1 MSKIVCP
8 YCFNTFERNEVMFR
22 CSNENSC
29 AKSNDPELSKFW
41 GSTQNVCPCFK
52 PDFSIMS
59 LFGRMPEYGTCPQ
72 CKQKSYLVIC
82 PHCHNRIPKH
92 MVKEK
97 GYIISIIGARSSGK
111 TIYIT
116 TLINELFR
124 SGHCLGN
131 IGITASAVANI
142 PENNTQLRYE
152 RDFFN
157 IVYKK
162 GVCPA
167 QTSVNDPKSKVPL
180 IYELGQQGKQPI
192 YLVFYDTAGEN
203 FTDVRNIAANV
214 KFLNQ
219 SDAVIF
225 LLDTFSIPYVHD
237 KLRSSMHLPD
247 IETRYDRI
255 ISNLITHFEEGE
267 KSIRD
272 THYHRPMA
280 LVFSKI
286 DAILHNEQLFRNTS
300 IPGMSM
306 ERNSSFLDGSGVNL
320 ADIDSISD
328 GLRAGLNSWG
338 EQNFI
343 NSMEN
348 HYHNV
353 KYFGISA
360 LGGVPDKTGNINN
373 LRPYRVLDPLVW
385 ILHQFKYS
393 LPIVK

>member
-1 MSKIVCP
+1 
-8 YCFNTFERNEVMFR
+8 
-22 CSNENSC
+22 
-29 AKSNDPELSKFW
+29 
-41 GSTQNVCPCFK
+41 
-52 PDFSIMS
+52 
-59 LFGRMPEYGTCPQ
+59 
-72 CKQKSYLVIC
+72 
-82 PHCHNRIPKH
+82 

-111 TIYIT
+111 TNYIT
-116 TLINELFR
+116 TLINELFHY
-124 SGHCLGN
+124 GHCLGN
-131 IGITASAVANI
+131 IGTTASAVANK
-142 PENNTQLRYE
+142 PENNTQERYE

-157 IVYKK
+157 IMYKNSK
-162 GVCPA
+162 CPP
-167 QTSVNDPKSKVPL
+167 QTDINDPKNRIPL
-180 IYELGQQGKQPI
+180 IYELGQQGKSPI

-203 FTDVRNIAANV
+203 FANPKNIASNV

-237 KLRSSMHLPD
+237 KLKSQMGLSD
-247 IETRYDRI
+247 IELKYDKI
-255 ISNLITHFEEGE
+255 ITNLITHFEEGDT
-267 KSIRD
+267 SVRD
-272 THYHRPMA
+272 AHYKKPMA

-286 DAILHNEQLFRNTS
+286 DAILKNEELFQNTA
-300 IPGMSM
+300 IPGMSL

-320 ADIDSISD
+320 SDIDSVSD
-328 GLRAGLNSWG
+328 GIRAGLNSWN

-343 NSMEN
+343 NQMEN
-348 HYHNV
+348 HYKNV

-360 LGGVPDKTGNINN
+360 LGGMPDRTGSINN

>member
-8 YCFNTFERNEVMFR
+8 YCFDTFERNEVMFR
-22 CSNENSC
+22 CSNESGC
-29 AKSNDPELSKFW
+29 KKEVDLELNKFW
-41 GSTQNVCPCFK
+41 GNAPYECPSFK
-52 PDFSIMS
+52 PKFSFGG
-59 LFGRMPEYGTCPQ
+59 LFGSMPEGAKCPQ
-72 CKQKSYLVIC
+72 CGKKTYLVIC

-116 TLINELFR
+116 TLINELIHY
-124 SGHCLGN
+124 GYCLGD
-131 IGITASAVANI
+131 IGVIASAVANE
-142 PENNTQLRYE
+142 PENNTQARYE

-157 IVYKK
+157 IMYKK
-162 GVCPA
+162 NKCPI
-167 QTSVNDPKSKVPL
+167 QTDPNEPKNRVPL
-180 IYELGQQGKQPI
+180 IYELGQRGKSPI

-203 FTDVRNIAANV
+203 FADPKNIASNV

-237 KLRSSMHLPD
+237 KLKAQMGLSD
-247 IETRYDRI
+247 IKLRYDKI
-255 ISNLITHFEEGE
+255 ISNLITHFEEGDTR
-267 KSIRD
+267 IRD
-272 THYHRPMA
+272 AQYKKPMA

-286 DAILHNEQLFRNTS
+286 DAILKNEELFQSTA
-300 IPGMSM
+300 IPGMSI
-306 ERNSSFLDGSGVNL
+306 ERNSSFLDGGGVNL
-320 ADIDSISD
+320 SDIDSISD
-328 GLRAGLNSWG
+328 GIRAGLYSWN
-338 EQNFI
+338 ERNFI
-343 NSMEN
+343 IGMES
-348 HYHNV
+348 HYKNV

-360 LGGVPDKTGNINN
+360 LGGMPDKTGSINN